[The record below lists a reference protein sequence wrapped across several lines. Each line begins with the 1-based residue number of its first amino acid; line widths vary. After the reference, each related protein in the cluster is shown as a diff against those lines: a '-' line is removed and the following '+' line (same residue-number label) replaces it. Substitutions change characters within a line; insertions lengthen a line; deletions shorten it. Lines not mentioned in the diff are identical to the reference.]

1 MDVLI
6 ELAQTDSCLTGQ
18 FQPIPHSLFSA
29 TPSERTVF
37 GLAACANIVQSLI
50 WSVKG
55 DLPPTAAMA
64 DTTPNHGLVLK
75 GSVGETRF

>member
-18 FQPIPHSLFSA
+18 FQPIRHSLFSA

-37 GLAACANIVQSLI
+37 GLDACASIAQSLI

-55 DLPPTAAMA
+55 DSPPTAAMA

-75 GSVGETRF
+75 GSVGATRF